1 MKKVMIF
8 MILLNIVFAKDIK
21 IALGDSL
28 PPYIIPPNSGMEY
41 EVIKR
46 AFEIKGYKVNPVFVP
61 FARLF
66 KSVEQGTYDGVATVK
81 EDKKM
86 KNIYYS
92 DEYITYENVVV
103 SLKKYEINSMKDLEG
118 KTVISFQNS
127 TKYLG
132 GEYEKTVKSIK
143 NYSEIANQ
151 EGQVASLMNGRI
163 DVIIIEEKIFMYY
176 LKKSKLIKPRPYIIY
191 RIFKPT
197 AYKLAFKN
205 KKVRDEFNE
214 GLKFLKS
221 SGEYEK
227 IIKKY
232 IE

>member
-1 MKKVMIF
+1 MKKLIVF

-41 EVIKR
+41 EIIKR
-46 AFEIKGYKVNPVFVP
+46 SFEIKDYKINPVFVP

-66 KSVEQGTYDGVATVK
+66 NSVEQGQYDVVGTVK
-81 EDKKM
+81 EDNKL

-92 DEYITYENVVV
+92 DEYITYENIVV
-103 SLKKYEINSMKDLEG
+103 SLGKYEINTINDLKG
-118 KTVISFQNS
+118 KSIISFQNS

-132 GEYEKTVKSIK
+132 AEYEKIVKTIK

-151 EGQVASLMNGRI
+151 EGQVASLMNGRVDIIVI
-163 DVIIIEEKIFMYY
+163 DEKIFKYY
-176 LKKSKLIKPRPYIIY
+176 LKKSKLIKSRPYIVY

-197 AYKLAFKN
+197 PYKLAFKN
-205 KKVRDEFNE
+205 KKIRDDFND
-214 GLKFLKS
+214 GLKILKS

-232 IE
+232 LE